1 MCYLYDQFYSCVN
14 IKSLLDITMHSSQIP
29 IPVIDKRATFPTL
42 LQTTLYVDRF
52 AKYPVENIAIQ
63 MIKKLITDD
72 IATILEDRYG
82 LFKD

>member
-52 AKYPVENIAIQ
+52 ARTVAFP
-63 MIKKLITDD
+63 
-72 IATILEDRYG
+72 IL
-82 LFKD
+82 